1 MNTKIDIIS
10 GFLGAGKTTLIK
22 KLIENRLDDEKIIII
37 ENEFGEVGI
46 DGTLLKKSGLEVK
59 EINSGCICCTLVGDF
74 ERSIREVL
82 DRFKPDRI
90 IIEPSG
96 VAKLSEVIKAC
107 RTESLRDSISI
118 NMVITV
124 VDINRF
130 NLYISNFGEFFE
142 DQIRYSKTILLSRV
156 QESTE
161 KKIGIVVDGIK
172 RLNNRAT
179 IIADSWDKISG
190 QDIFEIGED
199 TIFKYKRVRRIS
211 SHTSK
216 IKSHSH
222 HSANQVFQVWAIET
236 SRMFLTDELK
246 KQLKMLQDKEEFGIV
261 LRGKGILNIGKD
273 IWLQFDYIPSR
284 LRIKKVRGDYKGG
297 ICVIGTGL
305 KKKKLRSIFEN

>member
-1 MNTKIDIIS
+1 MKTKIDIIS

-22 KLIENRLDDEKIIII
+22 KLIENKLDDEKIIII

-59 EINSGCICCTLVGDF
+59 EINSGCICCSLVGDF
-74 ERSIREVL
+74 EKSIREIL
-82 DRFKPDRI
+82 DRFRPDRI

-107 RTESLRDSISI
+107 RTDNLRDSISI

-130 NLYISNFGEFFE
+130 KLYISNFGEFFE

-161 KKIGIVVDGIK
+161 KKIEIVVESIK
-172 RLNNRAT
+172 RLNNTAT
-179 IIADSWDKISG
+179 IIADSWDNISG

-199 TIFKYKRVRRIS
+199 TIFKYKRVKRVS
-211 SHTSK
+211 N
-216 IKSHSH
+216 
-222 HSANQVFQVWAIET
+222 HSANQVFKVWAIET
-236 SRMFLTDELK
+236 SRIFSTDELK
-246 KQLKMLQDKEEFGIV
+246 KQLKMLPDKKEFGTV
-261 LRGKGILNIGKD
+261 LRGKGILNIGED
-273 IWLQFDYIPSR
+273 MWLQFDYIPSR
-284 LRIKKVRGDYKGG
+284 LRIKKLRGDYKGG
-297 ICVIGTGL
+297 ICIIGTGL
-305 KKKKLRSIFEN
+305 KREKLRSIFEK